1 MITMTVEELIQEL
14 EKLQNKK
21 QIVYM
26 QVDDYIGKIGKVV
39 QNKDRC
45 ILEEKSQ
52 FDYGFSL
59 EDSVT
64 PPR

>member
-1 MITMTVEELIQEL
+1 MTVEELIQEL
-14 EKLQNKK
+14 GKLSNKK

-26 QVDDYIGKIGKVV
+26 KLDDYIGRVEKLVLDE
-39 QNKDRC
+39 NNC
-45 ILEEKSQ
+45 ILQEKNI

-59 EDSVT
+59 EDSIN